1 MTIDR
6 LPPQDVEVESSCLAS
21 ILLSKDAFHK
31 VTEILEAD
39 DFYLD
44 NHRIIYE
51 SLIELEKN
59 NLPIDLVTLKQ
70 KLVDKDLFE
79 KIGGDPAIV
88 EIYRTVSTSA
98 NAEYYAKRIK
108 ELSLRR
114 NIINVSTDVIEKCYD
129 KSRDTD
135 ELIDEVEQDIFKVT
149 ERRITKDFMSIDI
162 VMEETLGDIREMYES
177 KRHITGVAS
186 GFNDLDHMLT
196 GLHKDELIIIA
207 GRPSMGKTSLALNI
221 ANNIAL
227 KSNESVLF
235 FSLEMPA
242 AQLGMRLLC
251 IESLID
257 AQKVRRGTI
266 DSNELKKLYQTSEM
280 VAQSPIYI
288 DDSPAINILQIR
300 SKARRMAQQKKKIG
314 VVIVDYLQLIAGTQR
329 LDRHLQIAEITR
341 SLKHIARELSVPV
354 IALSQLSRAVESRT
368 DQRPYL
374 ADLRESG
381 AIEQDADVV
390 LFIYREDRINP
401 ETEKK
406 GIAEIIIAK
415 QRNGPIGT
423 VELLFWEQHTK
434 FGNLDKLHDPGQDA
448 PTNMDGSSIN

>member
-1 MTIDR
+1 MTVDK
-6 LPPQDVEVESSCLAS
+6 LPPQDIEVESSCLAS
-21 ILLSKDAFHK
+21 ILLSKEAFLK
-31 VTEILEAD
+31 VSQILEAD

-51 SLIELEKN
+51 SLIELERN
-59 NLPIDLVTLKQ
+59 NLPIDLLTLKQ
-70 KLVDKDLFE
+70 RLSDKKLLE
-79 KIGGDPAIV
+79 KIGGDPAIA
-88 EIYRTVSTSA
+88 ELYRTVSTSA

-108 ELSLRR
+108 DLSLRR
-114 NIINVSTDVIEKCYD
+114 NVINVSTDVIEKCYD
-129 KSRDTD
+129 TSRDTD
-135 ELIDEVEQDIFKVT
+135 ELINEVEHDIFKVT
-149 ERRITKDFMSIDI
+149 ERRITRDFMSIDT
-162 VMEETLGDIREMYES
+162 VMKETLDDIRIMYES
-177 KRHITGVAS
+177 KKHITGIAT
-186 GFNDLDHMLT
+186 GFNDLDYLLT
-196 GLHKDELIIIA
+196 GLHKDELLIIA

-227 KSNESVLF
+227 KENAPILF

-257 AQKVRRGTI
+257 AQSVRKGTI
-266 DSNELKKLYQTSEM
+266 NADELKKLYQTSEKI
-280 VAQSPIYI
+280 AKSSIYI

-300 SKARRMAQQKKKIG
+300 SKARRMAQKEKQLGAI
-314 VVIVDYLQLIAGTQR
+314 IVDYLQLIAGSQR

-341 SLKHIARELSVPV
+341 SLKQIARELSVPV

-374 ADLRESG
+374 SDLRESG

-390 LFIYREDRINP
+390 LFIYREERVNP

-415 QRNGPIGT
+415 QRNGPVGT
-423 VELLFWEQHTK
+423 VDLLFWEQHTK
-434 FGNLDKLHDPGQDA
+434 FGNLDKLHGPDQGA
-448 PTNMDGSSIN
+448 PPDMEGSIN